1 MSTKVEELVDYHGEC
16 ICTRAKCDKKAYFT
30 QNGRALCGY
39 CSQKLNR
46 RPLPKNPQ
54 RARNLARAY
63 DAHKASVDTAART
76 NAAAGKHGTVTCC
89 KMTMF
94 QGQQPVFVPGVANVF
109 PNYKHK
115 NRYGGWGMPELS
127 PKSMGPVEHPQLG
140 LPPAKNLENF
150 HQFSKLFPG
159 ESMPDFR
166 RSQKAAFRDPEPH
179 RHKPQALQQKAG
191 ANKNIPRCWIW
202 TRADG
207 TVVRKSYIE
216 CRQFYCNYYDRFA
229 SESDDYPEL
238 VKALDDG
245 TNLRICGF
253 DGYMPDKTIME
264 HYLDDSR
271 PFGHEL
277 VLFTMLTVPEAKWP
291 WRELKTEDF

>member
-1 MSTKVEELVDYHGEC
+1 MSKKEEASVAYHGEC
-16 ICTRAKCDKKAYFT
+16 ICARSGCNRTAYYT
-30 QNGRALCGY
+30 HRGRVRCGY
-39 CSQKLNR
+39 CSNKSSR
-46 RPLPKNPQ
+46 KALPKNPQ
-54 RARNLARAY
+54 KANNLARAY
-63 DAHKASVDTAART
+63 IAHQASVTAEARA
-76 NAAAGKHGTVTCC
+76 NVAAGKRGTVTCC
-89 KMTMF
+89 KMAMV
-94 QGQQPVFVPGVANVF
+94 QGQQPVFVEGVMNVF

-115 NRYGGWGMPELS
+115 NRYGGWGLPALS
-127 PKSMGPVEHPQLG
+127 PKSMGPVEHPQPG

-159 ESMPDFR
+159 EAMQDFR
-166 RSQKAAFRDPEPH
+166 KSQEAAFRDPEPH
-179 RHKPQALQQKAG
+179 RHKPQALLKKAG
-191 ANKNIPRCWIW
+191 ANKNIPACWIW

-207 TVVRKSYIE
+207 TVVGKSYIE

-229 SESDDYPEL
+229 TESDEYPAL

-245 TNLRICGF
+245 VNLRICGF
-253 DGYMPDKTIME
+253 DGFMPDKTVMD

-277 VLFTMLTVPEAKWP
+277 VLYTMLTLPEAKWP